1 MNYEQTMISQTF
13 QGRQVIFDISV
24 HALRWPCCDL
34 KLIITKNHWK
44 VILRKPWNMIW
55 MSKVRLCFFS
65 PLYWTRLS
73 LDVDEEW
80 LNSVNEDR
88 KKLQLDRIDQEL
100 FEIMMDRLEKEWFD
114 LVRLYHVF
122 LGTRLTLYVDF
133 QTKNLQKPDL
143 AMPSED
149 STCAIC
155 DDSEGEN
162 SNAIVFCDGCNLAVH
177 QGNSWIIIT
186 ILYLKMP
193 PDCYGVPYIP
203 EGQWLCRK
211 CTVSPENPVVS

>member
-1 MNYEQTMISQTF
+1 MRRTIGEWSCEDRWIWH
-13 QGRQVIFDISV
+13 GRARFASV
-24 HALRWPCCDL
+24 SFYS
-34 KLIITKNHWK
+34 
-44 VILRKPWNMIW
+44 ILD
-55 MSKVRLCFFS
+55 S
-65 PLYWTRLS
+65 LS
-73 LDVDEEW
+73 LAVDEEW
-80 LNSVNEDR
+80 LNAVNEDR
-88 KKLQLDRIDQEL
+88 KKNQLDRIDQEL

-122 LGTRLTLYVDF
+122 LGTRLTLYVLF

-177 QGNSWIIIT
+177 QGNSWFIIT
-186 ILYLKMP
+186 
-193 PDCYGVPYIP
+193 CS
-203 EGQWLCRK
+203 Q
-211 CTVSPENPVVS
+211 T